1 MRPFRSAS
9 DRPPGGR
16 ALSASLFSPTSKLLL
31 SRGPSLE
38 RSGRYLVFS
47 VVSTSDFSW
56 LVLSPSSRCICA
68 LERSSTSFRPCGPC
82 VLRLHPSISRE
93 SSLRRCLRW
102 LFSFKPSLSWSWRCR
117 ALSGEA
123 FKMLFASVTWNWWE
137 SARSPRDR
145 ICPWRR
151 AIISP

>member
-9 DRPPGGR
+9 DRLPGGR